1 MKSNYALPIT
11 TGAFLVLLLLVVL
24 ACTGT
29 LTGIT
34 GAPVY
39 VCPTPIV
46 VTPTP
51 LPTLAPI
58 PGFPTFVPFPTALP
72 PFTTTPYAIR
82 PPAAFY
88 RGDAVFSRSPQS
100 ARFRLMT
107 VNTINTPAGRTIAVW
122 EIEIK
127 NLSGTVYDVFPAY
140 QSYISQLV
148 GGAIGVWGASSEAA
162 VAAGLTVTYE
172 AVALVPGATQTFTLA
187 ALIPSGS
194 APDRITFMLDPT
206 TRPTPPP
213 RLPGS
218 NALVWRTE
226 ANPYCS
232 STSADPP
239 VGVLPIP

>member
-1 MKSNYALPIT
+1 MKKSFVLVP
-11 TGAFLVLLLLVVL
+11 LVLMLAAL

-34 GAPVY
+34 SVPVY

-46 VTPTP
+46 FTPTP
-51 LPTLAPI
+51 LPTFIPI
-58 PGFPTFVPFPTALP
+58 PGYPTLVPFPTALP
-72 PFTTTPYAIR
+72 PPTVTPYAIR

-100 ARFRLMT
+100 ARFRLTNLYT
-107 VNTINTPAGRTIAVW
+107 VNTPAGRTVAVW

-127 NLSGTVYDVFPAY
+127 NLSGSTYDVFPAY
-140 QSYISQLV
+140 QSYVNQLV
-148 GGAIGVWGASSEAA
+148 GGSTGVWGASTNAA
-162 VAAGLTVTYE
+162 ADAGLIVTYE
-172 AVALVPGATQTFTLA
+172 AVSLALGATQTFTLA
-187 ALIPSGS
+187 GFIPYGA

-218 NALVWRTE
+218 NALVWRMET
-226 ANPYCS
+226 NPYCS
-232 STSADPP
+232 AAITDPP
-239 VGVLPIP
+239 SGVLPPP

>member
-1 MKSNYALPIT
+1 MKKPI
-11 TGAFLVLLLLVVL
+11 LSILLLLGLATL
-24 ACTGT
+24 ACSGT

-34 GAPVY
+34 GAPIY

-46 VTPTP
+46 LTPTP
-51 LPTLAPI
+51 LPTFVPI
-58 PGFPTFVPFPTALP
+58 PGYPTLVPFPTALP
-72 PFTTTPYAIR
+72 PLTATPYAIR

-100 ARFRLMT
+100 ARFRLT
-107 VNTINTPAGRTIAVW
+107 TIYAVNTPGGRTVAVW
-122 EIEIK
+122 ELEIK
-127 NLSGTVYDVFPAY
+127 NLSGGTYDLFPAY
-140 QSYISQLV
+140 QSYISQIV
-148 GGAIGVWGASSEAA
+148 GGATGVWGASSDAA

-172 AVALVPGATQTFTLA
+172 AVALAPSSIQTFTLTA
-187 ALIPSGS
+187 FIPSGS

-226 ANPYCS
+226 TNPYCS
-232 STSADPP
+232 STIADPP
-239 VGVLPIP
+239 VGVLPTP